1 MDYNLKRV
9 DGEDQ
14 DQYFYRICTMKDSL
28 GFTWPQIASI
38 MNDELGVD
46 CGEFASLTAF
56 SSNVLV
62 LLPIMMLVVI
72 GGIGFV
78 VLFDIFAGFVCAGI
92 PFGWKWA
99 SKLFVA
105 ISLHTFIFKVIL
117 SILLGW
123 IALPV
128 VIL

>member
-1 MDYNLKRV
+1 MK
-9 DGEDQ
+9 ED
-14 DQYFYRICTMKDSL
+14 MKGQLIKDIV
-28 GFTWPQIASI
+28 IA
-38 MNDELGVD
+38 VV
-46 CGEFASLTAF
+46 AW
-56 SSNVLV
+56 VLATV
-62 LLPIMMLVVI
+62 LLVSIQ
-72 GGIGFV
+72 GGGM

-128 VIL
+128 AIITDVIELIRAD